1 MSGIQ
6 FRAVMLLAVIV
17 AVSTQLSAFPRKSL
31 LHITYQED
39 QRDLQVFVA
48 VIIADALVDRDDD
61 KNLEWARSFLA
72 QKNNQRWRYTRKV
85 QYLGHTAFAFQ
96 LESGQ
101 EMLAMD

>member
-1 MSGIQ
+1 
-6 FRAVMLLAVIV
+6 MLLVVIV
-17 AVSTQLSAFPRKSL
+17 IIATRLSPLPKHSPPQ
-31 LHITYQED
+31 ITYQDD

-48 VIIADALVDRDDD
+48 VIIVDALVDKDDD

-72 QKNNQRWRYTRKV
+72 RKNNQRWRYNRKV
-85 QYLGHTAFAFQ
+85 RYLGHTAFAFQ